1 METLSACNYKL
12 VDWYINWN
20 RFKLKKTL
28 YSILILCFLAS
39 GKSLFANDS
48 NEYYESTDESMSESN
63 EVVVVAD
70 PKNIRQFHEVLDE
83 LLIEF
88 GYDIKANQVQ
98 GLKNLA
104 IRKVRVSEAIPKSYE
119 NYLDLLSSEK
129 IRQNSDIRLIKCIPC
144 KAKTSNIVEGKLKI
158 TSPET
163 NLDQLR
169 VATNQMGIENFM
181 DIVLVYHTTHM
192 VLAYQIFSVETGEML
207 WARAYNSETIRSRFQ
222 KLAIDYKQVAKSRNS
237 DEYEPEY
244 RYLVGIGG
252 GGIANIA
259 GDSQDNSV
267 LCLNLRATEK
277 FNNRRSEFGL
287 GFSYYMTM
295 ASIASEYPLATEGEE
310 DTSDEDAFVET
321 VTATTPEPFSNAIGL
336 YAIYAHN
343 FLGSIE
349 SYDTIRHGIST
360 GLGGILTTGYFA
372 GSVKVGWDVY
382 FGRRFATTIS
392 GTYILPSQILLAS
405 ETVETKGGGS
415 ADIIFSVN
423 L

>member
-12 VDWYINWN
+12 IDWYINQN

-28 YSILILCFLAS
+28 YSILILCFLVS

-48 NEYYESTDESMSESN
+48 DEYYENVDENTSESN

-129 IRQNSDIRLIKCIPC
+129 IRQNSDIRLINCIPC

-169 VATNQMGIENFM
+169 VAANQMGIENFM

-321 VTATTPEPFSNAIGL
+321 VTATTPEPFSNAIAL

-372 GSVKVGWDVY
+372 GSFRVGWDIY

-392 GTYILPSQILLAS
+392 GTYILPSQILLDS

>member
-12 VDWYINWN
+12 VDWYINGN

-28 YSILILCFLAS
+28 YSILILCFLVS

-129 IRQNSDIRLIKCIPC
+129 IRQNSDIRLINCIPC

-169 VATNQMGIENFM
+169 VAANQMGIENFM

-222 KLAIDYKQVAKSRNS
+222 NWQLTTNKWLSQETLTNTN
-237 DEYEPEY
+237 
-244 RYLVGIGG
+244 L
-252 GGIANIA
+252 NIA
-259 GDSQDNSV
+259 T
-267 LCLNLRATEK
+267 LWA
-277 FNNRRSEFGL
+277 
-287 GFSYYMTM
+287 
-295 ASIASEYPLATEGEE
+295 
-310 DTSDEDAFVET
+310 
-321 VTATTPEPFSNAIGL
+321 
-336 YAIYAHN
+336 
-343 FLGSIE
+343 
-349 SYDTIRHGIST
+349 
-360 GLGGILTTGYFA
+360 
-372 GSVKVGWDVY
+372 
-382 FGRRFATTIS
+382 
-392 GTYILPSQILLAS
+392 
-405 ETVETKGGGS
+405 
-415 ADIIFSVN
+415 
-423 L
+423 